1 MTAIA
6 CLKIFVGEELRFADS
21 ETMAGLVAKVA
32 GAYLES
38 TWVWPRRH
46 GLVAPFSFVLADPRA
61 TRLDAR
67 ELQKLAADLQTKLF
81 GDKGAGDITLLM
93 FEGDQSDVM
102 RFAGTHAEALR
113 ALISGADDGTFVGRV
128 CKITPEGVT
137 SLLPP
142 GGPVEGAP
150 PAEDLAAIEP
160 EPPMGGIAGLLDVPT
175 PTTGWWGIYYLLKE
189 RFVGSGID
197 WRGAWEGEHF
207 GVVEDVDVATRDLA
221 CLASAHAALTGGP
234 KGYMFLPFSFSS
246 MVKPSMREIYRP
258 QLDLLPRVARPRLA
272 ANVYDVPREPSFGAI
287 SQIRAFL
294 QPHFSLIDLH
304 IKDPGFRIES
314 LPVGAVNS
322 ITLVLEGQDE
332 RARLAMISRFLKDP
346 DAYRG
351 KKVWQGVAGVASARE
366 LDLCRRLRA
375 PFLSGP
381 MVAPIADTPSGEI
394 VCPALNLPYRVW
406 SAVA

>member
-21 ETMAGLVAKVA
+21 ETMASLVAKLA
-32 GAYLES
+32 GAYLE
-38 TWVWPRRH
+38 TIWVWPRRH

-67 ELQKLAADLQTKLF
+67 ELQKLAADLQIKLF
-81 GDKGAGDITLLM
+81 GDKGPGDITLLM

-102 RFAGTHAEALR
+102 RFAGTQAEALR
-113 ALISGADDGTFVGRV
+113 ALISGEDEGNFIGRV
-128 CKITPEGVT
+128 CKITPDGVT

-142 GGPVEGAP
+142 GGPVTGAP
-150 PAEDLAAIEP
+150 PAEELAAIEP
-160 EPPMGGIAGLLDVPT
+160 EPPMGGVAGLLDIPT

-189 RFVGSGID
+189 RFVGSGVD
-197 WRGAWEGEHF
+197 LRAAWAGESF
-207 GVVEDVDVATRDLA
+207 GVVEDADVTTRDLT
-221 CLASAHAALTGGP
+221 CLASARQALSGGP

-258 QLDLLPRVARPRLA
+258 QLDLLPGAGRPRLA
-272 ANVYDVPREPSFGAI
+272 ANVYDVPREPSYGAI

-294 QPHFSLIDLH
+294 QPYFSLIDLH
-304 IKDPGFRIES
+304 VKDPGFRIES
-314 LPVGAVNS
+314 LPAGAVNS
-322 ITLVLEGQDE
+322 VTLVLEGQDE

-346 DAYRG
+346 EAYRG
-351 KKVWQGVAGVASARE
+351 KKVWQGVAGVASLRE

-381 MVAPIADTPSGEI
+381 MVAPLAEVPAGEI
-394 VCPALNLPYRVW
+394 VCPAFNLPYRPR
-406 SAVA
+406 SAAA

>member
-32 GAYLES
+32 GAYLET

-81 GDKGAGDITLLM
+81 GDRGAGDITLLM

-113 ALISGADDGTFVGRV
+113 ALISGTDDGTFVGRV

-142 GGPVEGAP
+142 GGPVEGVP
-150 PAEDLAAIEP
+150 PVEELAAIEP

-175 PTTGWWGIYYLLKE
+175 PTTGWWGIYYLPKE

-207 GVVEDVDVATRDLA
+207 GVVEDVDVATRDLT
-221 CLASAHAALTGGP
+221 CLASAGAALTGGP

-258 QLDLLPRVARPRLA
+258 QLELLPRMARPRLA

-314 LPVGAVNS
+314 LPAGSVNS
-322 ITLVLEGQDE
+322 VTLVLEGQDE
-332 RARLAMISRFLKDP
+332 RARLAMISRFFKDP

-351 KKVWQGVAGVASARE
+351 KRVWQGVAGVASARE

-381 MVAPIADTPSGEI
+381 MVAPIADAPSGEI
-394 VCPALNLPYRVW
+394 VCPALNLPYRAW

>member
-6 CLKIFVGEELRFADS
+6 CLKIFVGKELRFADS
-21 ETMAGLVAKVA
+21 ETMAALVAKVA
-32 GAYLES
+32 GAYLET

-67 ELQKLAADLQTKLF
+67 ELQTLAADLQIKLF
-81 GDKGAGDITLLM
+81 GEKGAGDITLLM

-113 ALISGADDGTFVGRV
+113 ALISGEDDGTFAGRV

-142 GGPVEGAP
+142 GGPVEGVP
-150 PAEDLAAIEP
+150 PAEELAAIEP
-160 EPPMGGIAGLLDVPT
+160 EPPMGGVAGLLDVPT
-175 PTTGWWGIYYLLKE
+175 PTTGWWGVYYLLKE
-189 RFVGSGID
+189 RFVGSGVD
-197 WRGAWEGEHF
+197 WRAAWEGGHM
-207 GVVEDVDVATRDLA
+207 GAVEDADVTVRDLG
-221 CLASAHAALTGGP
+221 CLAAARDALAGGP

-246 MVKPSMREIYRP
+246 LVKPSMREIYSP
-258 QLDLLPRVARPRLA
+258 QLDLLPPAARPSLA
-272 ANVYDVPREPSFGAI
+272 ANVYDVPREPSYGAI

-294 QPHFSLIDLH
+294 RPHFSLIDLH
-304 IKDPGFRIES
+304 VKDPGFRIES
-314 LPVGAVNS
+314 LPASAVNS
-322 ITLVLEGQDE
+322 VTLVLEGQDE
-332 RARLAMISRFLKDP
+332 RARLATISRFLTDP

-351 KKVWQGVAGVASARE
+351 KKVWQGVAGVASLRE
-366 LDLCRRLRA
+366 LDLCRRLKA

-381 MVAPIADTPSGEI
+381 MVAPIAEAPTGEI
-394 VCPALNLPYRVW
+394 VCPALNLPYRAW
-406 SAVA
+406 SSVA